1 MNLLYGRM
9 PLTKSEL
16 VMWDPLVWPQIFVYF
31 SKYKFSKT
39 SEKTD
44 RRLIGQYEVI
54 SVGSFPG
61 LTIVI
66 ICEILDCLGQYDI
79 HIIPLKNVG

>member
-1 MNLLYGRM
+1 
-9 PLTKSEL
+9 
-16 VMWDPLVWPQIFVYF
+16 MWDPLVWPKVFVYS

-39 SEKTD
+39 LDNAD
-44 RRLIGQYEVI
+44 RRLIGRYEAI

-66 ICEILDCLGQYDI
+66 ICEVLNCLGQYDVRM
-79 HIIPLKNVG
+79 IPLKNLG

>member
-16 VMWDPLVWPQIFVYF
+16 VMWDPLVWPQIFVY
-31 SKYKFSKT
+31 SSIRLSFSKT
-39 SEKTD
+39 LDNTV
-44 RRLIGQYEVI
+44 RRLIERYEAI
-54 SVGSFPG
+54 SVGYFPG

-66 ICEILDCLGQYDI
+66 ICEILNCLGQYDVRM
-79 HIIPLKNVG
+79 IPLKM